1 MPRRLPAILL
11 ALLAMQL
18 VSGFWGDPM
27 SGIVGISLAQLLTAA
42 LIAVHAIQ
50 VAQGQGKDTILATP
64 VFGWVGRM
72 SYAIYLWHYPIARL
86 TRAVLPFWPSFLAC
100 LALSSALAWFSWH
113 TVEHLGRR
121 ARARMDAAAG
131 SGDSQVGMPE
141 AAR

>member
-1 MPRRLPAILL
+1 MAGVWPGSWFGR
-11 ALLAMQL
+11 
-18 VSGFWGDPM
+18 
-27 SGIVGISLAQLLTAA
+27 GID
-42 LIAVHAIQ
+42 
-50 VAQGQGKDTILATP
+50 VAPLR
-64 VFGWVGRM
+64 WVGDR